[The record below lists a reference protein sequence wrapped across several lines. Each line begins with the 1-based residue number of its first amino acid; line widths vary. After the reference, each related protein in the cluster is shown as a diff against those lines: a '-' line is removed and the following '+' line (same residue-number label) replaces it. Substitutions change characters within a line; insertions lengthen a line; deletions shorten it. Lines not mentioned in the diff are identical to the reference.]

1 MIARGS
7 YRSHLLSRII
17 KAHYNGAYAIFPTL
31 RVIKMTFDLST
42 PAEILHAL
50 GARLREQRLAQSL
63 TQREL
68 AQMAGLSLGA
78 LRKLESDGQCSL
90 ETLVRVAQALGL
102 LEALDDLFVLK
113 RQSIAQMEQVDLVSR
128 RQRAPRKRT
137 S

>member
-1 MIARGS
+1 MA
-7 YRSHLLSRII
+7 
-17 KAHYNGAYAIFPTL
+17 FQ
-31 RVIKMTFDLST
+31 LST
-42 PAEILHAL
+42 PAEVLQEL
-50 GARLREQRLAQSL
+50 GARLRERRLAQSL

-68 AQMAGLSLGA
+68 AQMAGLSWGA

-102 LEALDDLFVLK
+102 LKALDDLFVLK
-113 RQSIAQMEQVDLVSR
+113 RQSIAQMEQADLVSR

>member
-1 MIARGS
+1 
-7 YRSHLLSRII
+7 
-17 KAHYNGAYAIFPTL
+17 
-31 RVIKMTFDLST
+31 MTFNFST
-42 PAEILHAL
+42 FTEVLQKL

-78 LRKLESDGQCSL
+78 LRKLETNGQCSL
-90 ETLVRVAQALGL
+90 ETLVRVVQALGL
-102 LEALDDLFVLK
+102 LDEMEDLFMLK

-137 S
+137 P